1 MHEPLPGLE
10 LASSFLGQLHRAACD
25 LRQGLGPRAWA
36 HTQLCHYDCVATAV
50 DEPLDL
56 YPMALGCRDAQMA
69 REARGCRYHS
79 GCVSVI
85 CRPDKAYQ
93 PTPTHI
99 IAHVPACPLSGDGWW
114 GLEHWEDSVGPPVSF
129 SSIQPR

>member
-1 MHEPLPGLE
+1 MRELHPGLE

-25 LRQGLGPRAWA
+25 LRQGLGPKAWA
-36 HTQLCHYDCVATAV
+36 PTQLCHYDCMATAV
-50 DEPLDL
+50 DEPSAP

-69 REARGCRYHS
+69 CEARGCRYHS

-85 CRPDKAYQ
+85 CRPDIAYQ

-99 IAHVPACPLSGDGWW
+99 IAHVPACPR
-114 GLEHWEDSVGPPVSF
+114 V
-129 SSIQPR
+129 